1 MKLKSLQTCLLGLG
15 LVVATGQV
23 LAASCVSGSL
33 SSYVSLGAAGCS
45 TDALTFSNFVVDTF
59 PGPTA
64 QQIDPA
70 ALSINP
76 LSNGISLLSSSAIS
90 ASQGQLFG
98 FRLTFDV
105 AGSSLT
111 GGAVA
116 FGPDRS
122 ASGDGVLTAL
132 LDAGSAGNAIAIAI
146 DGFEDTP
153 ASFTSVAF
161 GQYAAF
167 LELGVDG
174 GTVGAASLGPDLV
187 ALTFAGGTGV
197 TPVPEPATVALT
209 LAGLAALYVRRR
221 ALQS

>member
-15 LVVATGQV
+15 LAVATGQV

-90 ASQGQLFG
+90 A
-98 FRLTFDV
+98 
-105 AGSSLT
+105 
-111 GGAVA
+111 
-116 FGPDRS
+116 
-122 ASGDGVLTAL
+122 
-132 LDAGSAGNAIAIAI
+132 
-146 DGFEDTP
+146 
-153 ASFTSVAF
+153 
-161 GQYAAF
+161 
-167 LELGVDG
+167 
-174 GTVGAASLGPDLV
+174 
-187 ALTFAGGTGV
+187 
-197 TPVPEPATVALT
+197 
-209 LAGLAALYVRRR
+209 
-221 ALQS
+221 